1 MRKFSWFSASYASPD
16 ARQHQKTYII
26 PLDIKVRLQDINN
39 QATKC
44 IQTETPIRI
53 SVSDTP
59 VKNAFYDPSNDGIV
73 IATGMFDL
81 DDHILNF
88 VLAHEIA
95 HGKVGHANS
104 RAAVSYATT
113 GAMLVLNAFVPGA
126 GYLNHLVNPAVTNN
140 YSKTQETEADLAA
153 YNACLCMGM
162 TREDII
168 FPLRAPFRRTSNPK
182 EAAFGRS
189 ILRGMTV

>member
-1 MRKFSWFSASYASPD
+1 VHS
-16 ARQHQKTYII
+16 
-26 PLDIKVRLQDINN
+26 N
-39 QATKC
+39 C

-53 SVSDTP
+53 SVSDIP
-59 VKNAFYDPSNDGIV
+59 VKNAFYDPSNDRIV
-73 IATGMFDL
+73 IAAGMFDL
-81 DDHILNF
+81 DDNILKF

-95 HGKVGHANS
+95 HGKLGHANS

-113 GAMLVLNAFVPGA
+113 GAMFVLNAFVPGT

-162 TREDII
+162 TKEDII
-168 FPLRAPFRRTSNPK
+168 SALRTLQTNVQSQGGGFWEKHPSWDDRIADIQNAP
-182 EAAFGRS
+182 
-189 ILRGMTV
+189 